1 VDIGIGATLRQARNR
16 RKVELS
22 QVEAATR
29 IRVRYLIA
37 IENEDWDVLPGDVYA
52 RSFIRTYASYLGLD
66 GERLAEEH
74 RRRSSGGDE
83 RPAPGA
89 EPGTP
94 VYAGTPVRSRARGR
108 LVATGVVAALI
119 GVVVAIGLATGDD
132 ATVTVER
139 ARTGTVATDE
149 PLSLAPPGGRQA
161 ALSLEL
167 TASAEVWVCLLDGG
181 GRELID
187 GQILA
192 AGAEEGPF
200 RSGSFTVALGNG
212 EVSMTIDGE
221 AADIPTTS
229 SPVGFSIDRDGSL
242 RSLAEGERPTCT

>member
-37 IENEDWDVLPGDVYA
+37 IENEDWEVLPGDVYA
-52 RSFIRTYASYLGLD
+52 RGFIRTYASYLGLD

-74 RRRSSGGDE
+74 RRGSSGGDE

-94 VYAGTPVRSRARGR
+94 VYAPTPVRSRAHGR

-132 ATVTVER
+132 ATVTVEG
-139 ARTGTVATDE
+139 ARTGTAATDK
-149 PLSLAPPGGRQA
+149 PLSHAPPGGRQA

-167 TASAEVWVCLLDGG
+167 RASAEVWVCLLDGG

-187 GQILA
+187 GQILS

-200 RSGSFTVALGNG
+200 HSGSFTVALGNG